1 MTIFFC
7 GTLSHRKLSAISNK
21 EMDTHNQLVQIY
33 RKTLSTRLDFNLIA
47 SWSMEEYPVD
57 SDGYGI
63 VLAKTG
69 FEHWPVGRI

>member
-1 MTIFFC
+1 
-7 GTLSHRKLSAISNK
+7 
-21 EMDTHNQLVQIY
+21 MDTHNQLVQIY